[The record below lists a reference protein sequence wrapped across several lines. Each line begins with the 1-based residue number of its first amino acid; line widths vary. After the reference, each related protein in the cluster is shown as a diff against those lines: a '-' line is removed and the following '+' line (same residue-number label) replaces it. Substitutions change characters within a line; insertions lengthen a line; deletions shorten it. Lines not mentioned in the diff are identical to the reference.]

1 MSSNQKSRVRQTTF
15 LTDKKIVKPKSL
27 VLFFFM
33 ILFWVGCATKPP
45 APETQSP
52 RQKPDKPAVVPSTVK
67 LDKKYFIVHYDLQH
81 RQARYV
87 EYHLKAEDLR
97 KSFVKREDRFHA
109 DTDLVKQKHP
119 AVGPKDYEHTGFDRG
134 HLAPS
139 GDFEWSAEANDSTF
153 TMANMSPQKPQLNRS
168 AWRGLEEAVRNWACS
183 ESELLIVTGPLFD
196 DQTPKLAAGVT
207 IPKSFFK
214 VVLDLTPP
222 KKAIGFILEQED
234 SKIQTYKQRV
244 KTVREI
250 EAVSGINFFK
260 DLPKQEQDS
269 VETKA
274 DLSNWKGSKC
284 KRAANS
290 SKLIN

>member
-1 MSSNQKSRVRQTTF
+1 MSSTQRSRVRQTTF

-27 VLFFFM
+27 VPFFFM

-52 RQKPDKPAVVPSTVK
+52 RQKPDKPAAVPPTVK
-67 LDKKYFIVHYDLQH
+67 LDKKYFVVHYDPQH
-81 RQARYV
+81 QQARFV
-87 EYHLKAEDLR
+87 EYRLKSEDLKR
-97 KSFVKREDRFHA
+97 SYVKREDRFHA
-109 DTDLVKQKHP
+109 DTELSKMKIP

-168 AWRGLEEAVRNWACS
+168 AWRGLEEAVRNWACT
-183 ESELLIVTGPLFD
+183 ESELLIVTGPLFEG
-196 DQTPKLAAGVT
+196 QTQKLAAGVT
-207 IPKSFFK
+207 IPKRFFK

-234 SKIQTYKQRV
+234 SRIQTYKQRV

-250 EAVSGINFFK
+250 ETISGINFFEE
-260 DLPKQEQDS
+260 LPKQEQDI
-269 VETKA
+269 VETKS
-274 DLSNWKGSKC
+274 DLSKWTGSKC
-284 KRAANS
+284 KGSAKS
-290 SKLIN
+290 SK

>member
-1 MSSNQKSRVRQTTF
+1 MISIQRSRVTQTED
-15 LTDKKIVKPKSL
+15 LADKKTVKLKSL
-27 VLFFFM
+27 ISFSFMVLFW
-33 ILFWVGCATKPP
+33 IGCATKPP
-45 APETQSP
+45 TTEPQLP
-52 RQKPDKPAVVPSTVK
+52 RQRPDKSDTTPSTIR
-67 LDKKYFIVHYDLQH
+67 LDKKYFIVHYDPQH

-87 EYHLKAEDLR
+87 EYRLRAEDLKR
-97 KSFVKREDRFHA
+97 SYVKREDRFHA
-109 DTDLVKQKHP
+109 DTDLLKMKLP

-168 AWRGLEEAVRNWACS
+168 AWRGLEDTVRNWACS

-196 DQTPKLAAGVT
+196 GQTQKLSAGVT
-207 IPKSFFK
+207 IPNRFFK

-222 KKAIGFILEQED
+222 KKAIGFVFQQSD
-234 SKIQTYKQRV
+234 SQIHSYKQRV
-244 KTVREI
+244 KTVREVETI
-250 EAVSGINFFK
+250 SGINFFE

-274 DLSNWKGSKC
+274 DLNNWKGSKC
-284 KRAANS
+284 KGT
-290 SKLIN
+290 SKTSN